1 MTTTASTP
9 AAEFEGFYHAHFT
22 GTVLLVYSFTAD
34 MQAAQDVAQEA
45 FARAWQRWHQVSG
58 YHDPLAWIRRVSINL
73 TNSRWRRLRTARS
86 YLERQREEHAAE
98 VSPDHVAVVAALR
111 RLPKNQ
117 RSALVLHYLADLSVE
132 DVAQHLDAPV
142 GTVKS
147 WLHRGRSALAD
158 TLMLETPEVT
168 APPAQEIR
176 DRGQARRRVQL
187 AAVTAGAAVVV
198 AFVLAVLTVT
208 APTATPVVPA
218 LGTSPSAALP
228 PGCLPGQIPVDL
240 TLPVSES
247 QVLVNV
253 FNGTKTPDLAENV
266 AADLRNRKITV
277 GTVGDETE
285 YRDLVAVLRYGPES
299 VGEAQLL
306 RAYLVVEPVKLEFD
320 PQRTTADVDLVVGGQ
335 FKQFGTPTEMRQKI
349 AQLGQ
354 PTLPPGTC
362 KR

>member
-1 MTTTASTP
+1 MTTTASTR
-9 AAEFEGFYHAHFT
+9 AADFEGFYHAHFT

-34 MQAAQDVAQEA
+34 MQAAQDVTQEA

-58 YHDPLAWIRRVSINL
+58 YHDPLAWVRRVSINL

-86 YLERQREEHAAE
+86 YLDRQREEHAAE

-147 WLHRGRSALAD
+147 WLHRGRSALAG

-187 AAVTAGAAVVV
+187 AATATAVVV

-208 APTATPVVPA
+208 TPTAKPVVPA

-240 TLPVSES
+240 ALPDSES

-253 FNGTKTPDLAENV
+253 FNGTKAADLAENV
-266 AADLRNRKITV
+266 SFDLRNRKFTI
-277 GTVGDETE
+277 GTIGDETE
-285 YRDLVAVLRYGPES
+285 HRDVVAVLRYGPQT
-299 VGEAQLL
+299 VGEAQVL
-306 RAYLVVEPVKLEFD
+306 RAYLLVEPVELEFD

-335 FKQFGTPTEMRQKI
+335 FKQFATPTEMRQKI